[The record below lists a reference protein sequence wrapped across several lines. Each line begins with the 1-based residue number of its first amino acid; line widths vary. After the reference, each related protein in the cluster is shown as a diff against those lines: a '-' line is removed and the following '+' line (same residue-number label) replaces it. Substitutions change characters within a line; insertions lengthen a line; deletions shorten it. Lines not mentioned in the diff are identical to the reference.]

1 MADLVVKKSTK
12 NFAKEHGMRFPDA
25 VVDALDAKLK
35 EIITKAAERA
45 DKNNRKTVMAHD
57 L

>member
-1 MADLVVKKSTK
+1 MADLVVKKATK

-25 VVDALDAKLK
+25 VVDALDAKMK
-35 EIITKAAERA
+35 EVITKASERA
-45 DKNNRKTVMAHD
+45 DKNNRKTIMPHD